1 MNANII
7 KKANDIIKQL
17 EDEMQSNSLRFTKK
31 PILIGGLAMEYYG
44 MRKAGADIDFVICDA
59 DYQTLAYENPDKRK
73 DIWGDLG
80 VAIGPFEIWRSIALL
95 DYDFYKEGA
104 IDEGAVLVVSIERL
118 MLMRVI
124 AMDVKKYMDDLKRIR
139 DYYYTNFTN
148 EDFRQEQGKH
158 INSYK
163 TSGGTIFAGKYT
175 DGDE

>member
-1 MNANII
+1 MT
-7 KKANDIIKQL
+7 DIIKRL
-17 EDEMQSNSLRFTKK
+17 ENEMQLNSLRFTKK

-59 DYQTLAYENPDKRK
+59 DYQELAQANPDKRK
-73 DIWGDLG
+73 DIWGDMG
-80 VAIGPFEIWRSIALL
+80 VVIGPFEIWRSIALL

-104 IDEGAVLVVSIERL
+104 IDRGAVLVVSIERL

-148 EDFRQEQGKH
+148 EDFRSEQAAH
-158 INSYK
+158 MSSYK
-163 TSGGTIFAGKYT
+163 SGGGVIFAGKYK
-175 DGDE
+175 DE